1 MDFYLLAKA
10 LHLIALVSWFAGL
23 FYLPRLFVY
32 HVNAPEAARAMLCT
46 MEFKLYRYI
55 MWPAGV
61 VTTVVGV
68 WLMTLNPGAIAG
80 WFGVKMVLV
89 AVLWGFHLSLG
100 LYVKRFAAGANT
112 KSEKFFRLYN
122 EVPTFLL
129 ISIVILAV
137 MKPF

>member
-10 LHLIALVSWFAGL
+10 LHLIALVAWFAGL

-32 HVNAPEAARAMLCT
+32 HVHAPTDAELMLRV
-46 MEFKLYRYI
+46 MEFRLYRYI
-55 MWPAGV
+55 MWPAGI
-61 VTTVVGV
+61 VTTALGL

-89 AVLWGFHLSLG
+89 AVLWGFHLILG
-100 LYVKRFAAGANT
+100 LYVKKFAAGVNT

-129 ISIVILAV
+129 LGIVILAV